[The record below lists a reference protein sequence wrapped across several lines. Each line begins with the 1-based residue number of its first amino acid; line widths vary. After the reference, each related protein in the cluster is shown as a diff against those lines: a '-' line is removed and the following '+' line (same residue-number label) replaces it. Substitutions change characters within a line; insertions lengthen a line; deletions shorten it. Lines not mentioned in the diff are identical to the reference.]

1 MKKLTVILLLT
12 LCCLCRAQS
21 YADEEVVT
29 IVQSAHQI
37 KTIDLS
43 PDFKYALTSD
53 GRTIALWD
61 IGKRRIIKM
70 LMMAN
75 RDVCF
80 HPKDISWILVDTNVS
95 SFLESG
101 DTIYYIYDIYSGQR
115 LGVKKKKDIVGKNKW
130 MDKVHLEYN
139 NGVIT
144 MFSRK
149 SGSVIGVLGEQIS
162 LTAGNIALNYND
174 GFLVQSGI
182 RPCVWD
188 LKKAKFLKMI
198 PYIDFLKSDQNLYFR
213 DDNTVPMPKSDQYNI
228 KHNYFHYGWR
238 DYYEC
243 DFTRKDEILLGGFNS
258 NITRWN
264 IDGKLLERIRTNG
277 APVFSFADN
286 GKYRVAATFKGLNMG
301 RMSNGELKDCEA
313 FNNDSHYK
321 LLYHIS
327 PIFRKKYFVTG
338 GDDGNVLMGKL
349 GDPAYRKNMLKV
361 NNPLMCFDVDDA
373 ERTILLS
380 GELGV
385 LQEILID
392 NPQQKFMYNTS
403 AFKKFRVDCCLYLDN
418 ERISA
423 GCSNGSIGFWKRG
436 MSEPQQ
442 IIHAHQYA
450 VTGLKLSHNR
460 KWIVSADQGGI
471 IRIWDANDLSPIV
484 HIYHLGDGS
493 DYVFITPDN
502 YYKASKGAYD
512 KIYFRQGVQ
521 SLGFEQFD
529 VVYNRPDI
537 VLRRLGQ
544 PEDITRPYYLAW
556 KKRLHKIGYTEEM
569 LSGEFHVP
577 ELLIVNKGKIPIT
590 TTQRKIS
597 LDIKAEDSKYRLS
610 RLFVALNGVPLYGKG
625 GKNISDIPTSIYE
638 ETINVKLCRGN
649 NRIDVS
655 CMNEKGVESYRKQIE
670 VFLDEE
676 YVKPNIYIASVG
688 VSHYAQS
695 GFDLNYAAKDATDF
709 VDMMRQVSNDR
720 YSSFSSMLLTDESF
734 SNDSISNIKK
744 FFGQAKRDDVVILF
758 YAGHGVLNRDMDYFL
773 GTHDM
778 DFDVPQVNG
787 VDYDSFESCL
797 ESTES
802 VYRFCFVDACHSGEL
817 DKDELMLDKEETK
830 SVGKLLF
837 RNAGYGLRQNLGY
850 GMKQVREL
858 LDELFVDVRFG
869 IGATVLSSAGGM
881 EVALEGNDW
890 ENGLFTWCLK
900 NGILKRAADLNSDGK
915 ISTGELIKYVS
926 QEVNYLSTGVQT
938 PMARH
943 ENKQQEIVI
952 VE

>member
-1 MKKLTVILLLT
+1 MRKLMAVLLLT
-12 LCCLCRAQS
+12 LCCLCQAQTHS
-21 YADEEVVT
+21 DDEIVT

-43 PDFKYALTSD
+43 SDFKYALTSD

-61 IGKRRIIKM
+61 LEKRRIIKM
-70 LMMAN
+70 LTLAN

-80 HPKDISWILVDTNVS
+80 HPKDISWILVDTNIS

-101 DTIYYIYDIYSGQR
+101 DTIYYIYDIYSGQK

-130 MDKVHLEYN
+130 MDKVHLEYD

-144 MFSRK
+144 LFSRK

-174 GFLVQSGI
+174 GYLVQSGM

-198 PYIDFLKSDQNLYFR
+198 PYIDFLKSDQNLYFK
-213 DDNTVPMPKSDQYNI
+213 DDNTIPMPKSNQYNI
-228 KHNYFHYGWR
+228 NNNYFHYGWR

-277 APVFSFADN
+277 APVFSFTDN
-286 GKYRVAATFKGLNMG
+286 GKYRVVATFNGLNMG
-301 RMSNGELKDCEA
+301 RMPNGELKDCES

-327 PIFRKKYFVTG
+327 PIFRKKFFVTG

-349 GDPAYRKNMLKV
+349 GDPTYRKNMLKV
-361 NNPLMCFDVDDA
+361 NNPLMYFDVDDS
-373 ERTILLS
+373 EQTILLS

-392 NPQQKFMYNTS
+392 NPQQVFKYNTS

-418 ERISA
+418 ERIAA

-436 MSEPQQ
+436 IAEPQQ

-450 VTGLKLSHNR
+450 VAGLKLSNSR
-460 KWIVSADQGGI
+460 KWLISADQGGI
-471 IRIWDANDLSPIV
+471 IRLWDANDFSPIMN
-484 HIYHLGDGS
+484 IYHLGNGS
-493 DYVFITPDN
+493 DYIFITPDN
-502 YYKASKGAYD
+502 YYKASKGVYD
-512 KIYFRQGVQ
+512 KIFFRKGVQ

-529 VVYNRPDI
+529 IVYNRPDI

-544 PEDITRPYYLAW
+544 PENITRPYYLAW
-556 KKRLHKIGYTEEM
+556 KKRLQRMGYTEEM
-569 LSGEFHVP
+569 LSGEFHAP

-590 TTQRKIS
+590 TSQDEIS
-597 LDIKAEDSKYRLS
+597 IEVRAEDKKYSLS
-610 RLFVALNGVPLYGKG
+610 RLFVTLNGVPLYGKR
-625 GKNISDIPTSIYE
+625 GKNISDVPSPIYE
-638 ETINVKLCRGN
+638 GTIDVKLCRGN
-649 NRIDVS
+649 NHIDVS
-655 CMNEKGVESYRKQIE
+655 CMNEKGVESYRKQID
-670 VFLDEE
+670 VFLDKER
-676 YVKPNIYIASVG
+676 VKPDVFIASVG

-695 GFDLNYAAKDATDF
+695 GFDLNYAAKDAIDF
-709 VDMMRQVSNDR
+709 VDMIRQTVKDR
-720 YSSFSSMLLTDESF
+720 CSSISSMLLTDESF
-734 SNDSISNIKK
+734 SNESISNIRK

-758 YAGHGVLNRDMDYFL
+758 YAGHGVLNSDLDYFL
-773 GTHDM
+773 GTYDM

-817 DKDELMLDKEETK
+817 YKDELLVDKEETK
-830 SVGKLLF
+830 LVGKLLF
-837 RNAGYGLRQNLGY
+837 RNAGYGLRQNSGY

-869 IGATVLSSAGGM
+869 VGATVLSSAGGM

-900 NGILKRAADLNSDGK
+900 NGLLKRAADLNSDGK

-926 QEVNYLSTGVQT
+926 QEVNYLSTGIQT
-938 PMARH
+938 PIARH